1 MKLWGDIETYNE
13 VDIRVG
19 THRYAETAEVLL
31 FAWAVD
37 DGAVQVWDA
46 TADPTPPGELVQAIH
61 AADEVWFHNS
71 HFDRTVL
78 RHAMPDLVPPLERW
92 RDTMVQAMAHSLPA
106 SLGVLG
112 SVLKLPQD
120 MAKDKRGKS
129 LIQLFC
135 KPRPKNMK
143 LRRATRESHP
153 AEWAAFVSYARD
165 DIVAMREC
173 HKRMPMWNYRGSEL
187 KLWHLD
193 QRINDRGVAVDLELA
208 EGAVNAV
215 AREQERLMQQTLEMT
230 DGQVQAAT
238 QRNAILSHIAEYH
251 GIFLDDLR
259 GSTVERKLEDPDI
272 PEPVKDLLRVRLAA
286 STTSTAKYHA
296 LLKATSSDGRL
307 RGLLQFNGASR
318 TGRWAGRIYQPQN
331 LPRPTLKEHEI
342 EAGIEA
348 IKAGVLDLIRS
359 DVMPMTS
366 SALRGTLVAA
376 PGHKF
381 VIADLSNIEGR
392 ALAWLAGEEWK
403 LRAFRD
409 FDTVKLANGGWMTGA
424 ERREEVL
431 AGRHPVLEL
440 DKKGEPVRKGYD
452 LYKLAYAASFSVKP
466 EEVTKDNRQVGK
478 VQELALGY
486 SGGVGAFVTFAAGY
500 GIDLDDLAGKI
511 LSVADPELVEEAT
524 NFLEWLKGKKGS
536 TTYGLADDTFIAC
549 DVAKRGWR
557 KGHPAI
563 STWWKQLEDAFEK
576 AVTTPKQTFA
586 ARTVH
591 FNRDGSWL
599 RVRLPS
605 GRFLCYPNPRVKGH
619 EEDGDA
625 PGEADIEGMP
635 RMSYE
640 GVDQFTR
647 KWKRLGTY
655 CGKLAENFT
664 QSFAR
669 DVLAYSMPLIEAA
682 GYKLVMSVHDE
693 LIAEVPDDSRYSAD
707 HLAALMATVPP
718 WASGLPLA
726 AEGFE
731 AYRYRK

>member
-1 MKLWGDIETYNE
+1 MFVNTY
-13 VDIRVG
+13 
-19 THRYAETAEVLL
+19 
-31 FAWAVD
+31 
-37 DGAVQVWDA
+37 
-46 TADPTPPGELVQAIH
+46 
-61 AADEVWFHNS
+61 
-71 HFDRTVL
+71 
-78 RHAMPDLVPPLERW
+78 
-92 RDTMVQAMAHSLPA
+92 
-106 SLGVLG
+106 
-112 SVLKLPQD
+112 
-120 MAKDKRGKS
+120 
-129 LIQLFC
+129 
-135 KPRPKNMK
+135 
-143 LRRATRESHP
+143 
-153 AEWAAFVSYARD
+153 
-165 DIVAMREC
+165 DIV
-173 HKRMPMWNYRGSEL
+173 
-187 KLWHLD
+187 
-193 QRINDRGVAVDLELA
+193 
-208 EGAVNAV
+208 NA
-215 AREQERLMQQTLEMT
+215 
-230 DGQVQAAT
+230 GP
-238 QRNAILSHIAEYH
+238 RNR
-251 GIFLDDLR
+251 FLC
-259 GSTVERKLEDPDI
+259 
-272 PEPVKDLLRVRLAA
+272 
-286 STTSTAKYHA
+286 
-296 LLKATSSDGRL
+296 DGRIVSNS
-307 RGLLQFNGASR
+307 GR
-318 TGRWAGRIYQPQN
+318 TFQPQN

-403 LRAFRD
+403 LQAFRD
-409 FDTVKLANGGWMTGA
+409 FDTVKLANGGWMTGV
-424 ERREEVL
+424 ERREAVM
-431 AGRHPVLEL
+431 AGRHIELEL
-440 DKKGEPVRKGYD
+440 DRKGEPIRKGHD

-466 EEVTKDNRQVGK
+466 EDVTKDNRQVGK

-486 SGGVGAFVTFAAGY
+486 QGGAGAFVTFAAGY

-511 LSVADPELVEEAT
+511 LSAADPELVEEST
-524 NFLEWLKGKKGS
+524 SFLDWLKGRKGAN
-536 TTYGLADDTFIAC
+536 TYGLEDRTYIAC

-563 STWWKQLEDAFEK
+563 STWWPQLEDAFEK

-586 ARTVH
+586 ARSVH

-619 EEDGDA
+619 EEDGDVQ
-625 PGEADIEGMP
+625 GEPEIDNMA

-640 GVDQFTR
+640 GVNQFSR
-647 KWKRLGTY
+647 KWARLSTY
-655 CGKLAENFT
+655 GGKLAENCT
-664 QSFAR
+664 QAFAR

-682 GYKLVMSVHDE
+682 GYKLVLSVHDE
-693 LIAEVPDDSRYSAD
+693 LITEVPDDPRYSAD